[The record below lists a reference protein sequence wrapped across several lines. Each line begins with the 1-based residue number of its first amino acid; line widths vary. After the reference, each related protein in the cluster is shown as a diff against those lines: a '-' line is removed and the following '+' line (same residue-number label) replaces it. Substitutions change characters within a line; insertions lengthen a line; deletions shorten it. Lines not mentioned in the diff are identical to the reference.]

1 MDLDGFFPRKLVM
14 DNLDLT
20 PEQQE
25 SAERIE
31 DVMRAVFTVEARRI
45 ARMLA
50 TKENRELLGE
60 TEFQMRDAMHRV
72 AARGIDAALEERKKG
87 GPEVPACAAPSAG
100 KTASSK
106 AIGGPESKP

>member
-1 MDLDGFFPRKLVM
+1 M

-31 DVMRAVFTVEARRI
+31 DVMRAAFAVEARQIVRVM
-45 ARMLA
+45 AS
-50 TKENRELLGE
+50 KENRELLGE
-60 TEFQMRDAMHRV
+60 MEFQMRDAMHRV

-87 GPEVPACAAPSAG
+87 GSEVPACAARSAG

-106 AIGGPESKP
+106 AIGEPESRP